1 MEDDHHS
8 CLFCSSLATA
18 YGPIHTQFQ
27 LNVVV
32 PGQPNVAHGILK
44 RHRFK
49 FHMLYAMVY
58 VVSFSVCIFV
68 LGFFLLDT
76 IQTTSFYDPIFTCLT
91 FYIFFFGLLLLL
103 LCPFLRPKQNTCN
116 VVFITTKPKRRRFC
130 LHPCIKQRHS
140 ASCLSR
146 TRPPV
151 EVTEAIII
159 CIQNVHVV
167 AKARLILLY
176 NRPLNPVFHIHPF
189 FQTPKYYI

>member
-1 MEDDHHS
+1 MGRWVMFWVPNPVLWSWVESLMGLAYWYKHPKPRLSSSFGLLKMWSGLWSVEDDHHS

-44 RHRFK
+44 RRRFK

-91 FYIFFFGLLLLL
+91 FYIFFFGLLLLI
-103 LCPFLRPKQNTCN
+103 
-116 VVFITTKPKRRRFC
+116 IT
-130 LHPCIKQRHS
+130 S
-140 ASCLSR
+140 SVS
-146 TRPPV
+146 
-151 EVTEAIII
+151 
-159 CIQNVHVV
+159 
-167 AKARLILLY
+167 
-176 NRPLNPVFHIHPF
+176 
-189 FQTPKYYI
+189 